1 MFEALCVF
9 HFKAPSFLPFSL
21 GLVFLNH
28 ISGLRCLVSCPC
40 YRVSTMASKPSIV
53 SLHGK
58 DALKRSEWENLR
70 PKIRR
75 FYIEEDRTLEET
87 RAAIYTLS
95 GFQAR

>member
-1 MFEALCVF
+1 
-9 HFKAPSFLPFSL
+9 
-21 GLVFLNH
+21 
-28 ISGLRCLVSCPC
+28 
-40 YRVSTMASKPSIV
+40 MASKPSIV